1 MNGGKR
7 PAGGPHSGG
16 RVLYWRA
23 GFMEAVFDSGIYL
36 PELDLWL
43 DSRRR
48 RAAGVISHAHTD
60 HTARHRRPLLTPN
73 TRRLLDGYLK
83 GCDPVELP
91 YGEPL
96 ETADYTLT
104 LHPAGHCLGSAQA
117 LVQSRAT
124 GERLLYTGDLKL
136 QSSPVNEPLA
146 PVSCDTLIIEATY
159 GAPEYAFPPQEQ
171 TLQTAFAYL
180 RRWLEQGQRPVVLG
194 WRLGKAQELLF
205 WLLEAGF
212 EALLEEGVYE
222 ATQAYRQA
230 GVEFPGAVRR
240 FDGSWPEGT
249 VALFPP
255 GQRSR
260 ALDGFAGKQ
269 VMELTG
275 WAAAERRGWRRR
287 ADISLPLSD
296 HADYH
301 ELLAYARATG
311 ARRVY
316 TVFGFPHL
324 AAALRAAG
332 TPALHLGKGAE
343 PATTGAQ
350 LPLI

>member
-1 MNGGKR
+1 
-7 PAGGPHSGG
+7 
-16 RVLYWRA
+16 
-23 GFMEAVFDSGIYL
+23 MEAVFDSGIYL

-48 RAAGVISHAHTD
+48 RDSGVISHAHSD

-73 TRRLLDGYLK
+73 TRRLLDGYLQ
-83 GCDPVELP
+83 GCDPVELA

-96 ETADYTLT
+96 ETANYTLT

-117 LVQSRAT
+117 LVVSRAT
-124 GERLLYTGDLKL
+124 GERLLYTGDLKR
-136 QSSPVNEPLA
+136 QASPVNEPLE
-146 PVSCDTLIIEATY
+146 PVRCDTLIIEATY

-171 TLQTAFAYL
+171 TLQTAFGYL
-180 RRWLEQGQRPVVLG
+180 RRWLAQGQRPVALG

-212 EALLEEGVYE
+212 DVLLEDGIYA
-222 ATQAYRQA
+222 ATQAYQQA
-230 GVEFPGAVRR
+230 GIAFPGAVRR
-240 FDGSWPEGT
+240 FDGHWPEGA

-255 GQRSR
+255 GKRSQ
-260 ALDGFAGKQ
+260 ALNGFAGKQ

-275 WAAAERRGWRRR
+275 WAAAEERRGWRRR
-287 ADISLPLSD
+287 AEVSLPLSD

-301 ELLAYARATG
+301 ELLEYALSTG
-311 ARRVY
+311 ARQVY

-332 TPALHLGKGAE
+332 VPALHLGKGAD
-343 PATTGAQ
+343 AGGGGGFQ
-350 LPLI
+350 MRLV